1 MVEIKFRTGN
11 AAFHDDNGE
20 KDEWYRNQE
29 VARILREIAD
39 KIENGWDRGSVGDLN
54 GNKIGDWRVS

>member
-20 KDEWYRNQE
+20 EDEYCRNQE
-29 VARILREIAD
+29 TARILRKIAD

-54 GNKIGDWRVS
+54 GNKIGDWYVN

>member
-1 MVEIKFRTGN
+1 MVEIKFKTGN

-20 KDEWYRNQE
+20 EDEYYRNQE

-39 KIENGWDRGSVGDLN
+39 KVENYWDAGSIADYN
-54 GNKIGDWRVS
+54 GNKIGEWRVK